1 VHRMPLDQHRVFI
14 RYQNH
19 YVKQMER
26 RK

>member
-1 VHRMPLDQHRVFI
+1 MPLDQHRVFI